1 MTKNVFSI
9 CLKKR
14 VKSFQKNVS
23 SSLTNV
29 VSPHVTQVMSWQHL
43 NNGLK
48 LNKVKISLGNS
59 LVNWI
64 LLDLKNPLPNSV
76 RDFNIV

>member
-1 MTKNVFSI
+1 MTNNVFLT
-9 CLKKR
+9 CLKKL
-14 VKSFQKNVS
+14 VKSFLKSVS
-23 SSLTNV
+23 SFLTNV
-29 VSPHVTQVMSWQHL
+29 VSPHVTQVMNWQHH

-48 LNKVKISLGNS
+48 LNKVKISLRNS

-64 LLDLKNPLPNSV
+64 LLDLKNPLPHSV